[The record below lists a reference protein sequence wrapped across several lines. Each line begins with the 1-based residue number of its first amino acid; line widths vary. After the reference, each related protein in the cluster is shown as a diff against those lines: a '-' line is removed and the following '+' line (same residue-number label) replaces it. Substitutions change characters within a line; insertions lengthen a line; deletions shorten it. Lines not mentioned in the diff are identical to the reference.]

1 VTGPADY
8 TRASRLP
15 KVTANPR
22 RRPTISDVAAASGV
36 SRGTVSRVLTGGH
49 WVSPEALAA
58 VTAAIKSTGY
68 RVNPH
73 ARSLAT
79 KRTGSI
85 AFLLTESSDQL
96 FEDPNFATL
105 LRGVAQAVEKSNL
118 SLVVLMAG
126 SASEQ
131 RRASDFV
138 QQGHVDGVLLVS
150 WHSSGSDLIGQLHT
164 AGVPVIACGVPLGHE
179 KKIGWVAADDEDGA
193 RSAVAHLRSLGR
205 TRIATIAGP
214 EDTSGGRQR
223 LVGYRQE
230 LGDGVDE
237 LLVEIGDYS
246 EQSGSAAMRA
256 LLERVPDL
264 DAVFAANDRM
274 AAGAIDAIVASGR
287 SVPGDIA
294 VVGFDDSP
302 IATRTTPSIT
312 TMRQPFERISAE
324 MVRLLLQVIDG
335 EPPASITLPTQLV
348 SRESA

>member
-1 VTGPADY
+1 VN
-8 TRASRLP
+8 AS
-15 KVTANPR
+15 PR
-22 RRPTISDVAAASGV
+22 RRPTISDVAAEAGV

-85 AFLLTESSDQL
+85 GFLLTESSEQL

-105 LRGVAQAVEKSNL
+105 LRGVAQAVEKADL

-131 RRASDFV
+131 RRASDFI

-150 WHSSGSDLIGQLHT
+150 WHSSGSDLIGQLHS
-164 AGVPVIACGVPLGHE
+164 AGIPVIACGVPLGHE
-179 KKIGWVAADDEDGA
+179 KKIGWVAADDMEGA
-193 RSAVAHLRSLGR
+193 RTAVAHLRSIGR

-223 LVGYRQE
+223 LTGYRDE
-230 LGDGVDE
+230 LGDDFE
-237 LLVEIGDYS
+237 ASLVEVGDYS
-246 EQSGSAAMRA
+246 EASGVAAMTA
-256 LLERVPDL
+256 LLAREPGL

-274 AAGAIDAIVASGR
+274 AAGAIEVLKASGR
-287 SVPGDIA
+287 SIPGDVA
-294 VVGFDDSP
+294 VIGFDDSP
-302 IATRTTPSIT
+302 TASRTSPTIT
-312 TMRQPFERISAE
+312 TMHQPFERISAE

-335 EPPASITLPTQLV
+335 EPPAAMTLPTQLV
-348 SRESA
+348 RRESA

>member
-1 VTGPADY
+1 VTTAAGDE
-8 TRASRLP
+8 RASRLP

-58 VTAAIKSTGY
+58 VNAAIKSTGY

-105 LRGVAQAVEKSNL
+105 LRGVAQAVEASDL

-131 RRASDFV
+131 RRASDFIL
-138 QQGHVDGVLLVS
+138 QGHVDGVLLVS
-150 WHSSGSDLIGQLHT
+150 WHSSGSDLIGQLHS

-179 KKIGWVAADDEDGA
+179 KKIGWVAADDSEGA
-193 RSAVAHLRSLGR
+193 RSAVAHLQSLGR
-205 TRIATIAGP
+205 SRIATIAGP
-214 EDTSGGRQR
+214 ADTSGGRQR
-223 LVGYRQE
+223 LIGYRDE
-230 LGDGVDE
+230 LGDAVDE
-237 LLVEIGDYS
+237 RLIEIGDYS
-246 EQSGSAAMRA
+246 ERSGAAAMLA
-256 LLERVPDL
+256 LLEREPQL

-274 AAGAIDAIVASGR
+274 AAGAIDALIASGR
-287 SVPGDIA
+287 SVPGDVA
-294 VVGFDDSP
+294 VIGFDDSP
-302 IATRTTPSIT
+302 IASRTTPTIT

-324 MVRLLLQVIDG
+324 MVRLLLQVVDG

-348 SRESA
+348 SRDSA